1 MIGTFFT
8 AVMLYYIVPTV
19 PPWLAAEQ
27 GATQDIQ
34 RVLVNVGP
42 QVFGQWLFD
51 ELFTTL
57 AEPNLN
63 AAMPSLHFAAGFI
76 VTFLGYLLHSRKLM
90 VVALIYSL
98 GMAFSLMY
106 LGEHYFVDILVGGAV
121 AVAAAFIVES
131 ALGHGPGVRGGKCAL
146 RWLRRDGGSSRNVNQ
161 SWPRKQR
168 ARGKD

>member
-1 MIGTFFT
+1 M
-8 AVMLYYIVPTV
+8 
-19 PPWLAAEQ
+19 
-27 GATQDIQ
+27 
-34 RVLVNVGP
+34 LVNVGP

-106 LGEHYFVDILVGGAV
+106 LGEHYFADILVGGAV

-131 ALGHGPGVRGGKCAL
+131 ALGHGPGFRRKAAGCAALHLRRGASRRQRAL
-146 RWLRRDGGSSRNVNQ
+146 RAGGAGV
-161 SWPRKQR
+161 
-168 ARGKD
+168 A